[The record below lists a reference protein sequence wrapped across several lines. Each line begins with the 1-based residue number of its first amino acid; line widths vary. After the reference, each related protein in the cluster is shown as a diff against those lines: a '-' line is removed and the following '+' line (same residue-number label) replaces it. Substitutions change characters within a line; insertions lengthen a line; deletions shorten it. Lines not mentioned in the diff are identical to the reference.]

1 MYSSDIQA
9 EVDILYSSVSLAAE
23 YYSEERGRA
32 LNADDVVEIVMHIYV
47 PEGAVRAGVRVARK
61 STWLN
66 PVVNGV
72 EAARLLHEPLVL
84 PLPLLLLTVALL
96 QLMIDL
102 FWF

>member
-1 MYSSDIQA
+1 M
-9 EVDILYSSVSLAAE
+9 YSSVSLAAE

-84 PLPLLLLTVALL
+84 PLPLLLLLRA
-96 QLMIDL
+96 
-102 FWF
+102 FCF